1 MSRDENYPDDVRSG
15 KYDSDPSSPF
25 YVDPDAWMQEAT
37 EKLAQGWYDEYL
49 LDGRIYD
56 LGYDV
61 DDITILLFSRKAKT
75 VYALI
80 FEEASREVSTYPG
93 DHHPEPNYEALDWD

>member
-1 MSRDENYPDDVRSG
+1 MSRDDNYPDNIHDF
-15 KYDSDPSSPF
+15 DNHPNSPF
-25 YVDPDAWMQEAT
+25 FIDPNEWMQEAT
-37 EKLAQGWYDEYL
+37 ENLAQRWYDEYL

-75 VYALI
+75 VYNLI
-80 FEEASREVSTYPG
+80 FEEAAREVSTYPG
-93 DHHPEPNYEALDWD
+93 DHHPEPNFEALDWD